1 MSSGDAFVG
10 DGEFR
15 SGSFENQHEIIA
27 SEEHGQSARIASSV
41 GPIAIAPRQSEIFTR
56 AVSVAGGELTE
67 LTSST
72 RGLVWLSNSRAE
84 ALSEALEANPQ
95 LSWVQLP
102 WAGVDAFSEVLRRH
116 ARPGLIFTSAKGCFA
131 QPVAEHALMLMLAL
145 LRYLPRRARAVSW
158 DSTFLGISL
167 YQKNIVIVGAGGI
180 ARELIRLLEPFNTRI
195 TIVRRN
201 SVRVPGA
208 HETVTT
214 DRLLSVLP
222 SADVVVLAAA
232 STRETRHLI
241 GATELAS
248 MKPSAALV
256 NIARG
261 ALVDSTALVAA
272 LSAGHLVGAATD
284 VTDPEP
290 LPDGDPLWTA
300 PNMLITPHMA
310 DTPDMTGPLLA
321 ERVRRNTAAFVAG
334 RPLEGVVDAALGY

>member
-1 MSSGDAFVG
+1 MSSGDAFSADG
-10 DGEFR
+10 DFR
-15 SGSFENQHEIIA
+15 DGSFEQQHDIVQ
-27 SEEHGQSARIASSV
+27 SDEHSALARIASPS
-41 GPIAIAPRQSEIFTR
+41 GLISIAPKQPEIFRR
-56 AVSVAGGELTE
+56 AVTISGGELVDMG
-67 LTSST
+67 SST
-72 RGLVWLSNSRAE
+72 RGLVWLSNSR
-84 ALSEALEANPQ
+84 SEALDEVLTANPQ

-102 WAGVDAFSEVLRRH
+102 WAGVDAFSAVLSRH
-116 ARPGLIFTSAKGCFA
+116 ARPDLIFTSAKGCFA
-131 QPVAEHALMLMLAL
+131 QPVAEHALMLTLAL
-145 LRYLPRRARAVSW
+145 LRYVPRRARATSW

-167 YQKNIVIVGAGGI
+167 YQKNVVIVGAGGI
-180 ARELIRLLEPFNTRI
+180 ARELIRLLEPFNTHV

-201 SVRVPGA
+201 CAPVPGA

-214 DRLLSVLP
+214 DRLPDVLP

-241 GATELAS
+241 GAAELAL

-261 ALVDSTALVAA
+261 ALVDSTALVEA

-290 LPDGDPLWTA
+290 LPDGDLLWTA

-321 ERVRRNTAAFVAG
+321 ERVRRNVDAFVAG
-334 RPLEGVVDAALGY
+334 RALEGVVDASLGY

>member
-10 DGEFR
+10 NGEFR

-27 SEEHGQSARIASSV
+27 SEEHDQATRIAPSV
-41 GPIAIAPRQSEIFTR
+41 GPIAIAPKQSEIFTR
-56 AVSVAGGELTE
+56 AVSIAGGQLEELND
-67 LTSST
+67 ST

-84 ALSEALEANPQ
+84 ALSEALTANPQ

-102 WAGVDAFSEVLRRH
+102 WAGVDAFSDVLRRH
-116 ARPGLIFTSAKGCFA
+116 ARPDLIFTSAKGCFA
-131 QPVAEHALMLMLAL
+131 QPVAEHALMLALAL
-145 LRYLPRRARAVSW
+145 LRYVPRRARATSW

-167 YQKNIVIVGAGGI
+167 YQKNVVIVGAGGI
-180 ARELIRLLEPFNTRI
+180 ARELIRLLEPFSTHI
-195 TIVRRN
+195 TIVRRS
-201 SVRVPGA
+201 SVAVPGA

-214 DRLLSVLP
+214 DRLSDVLP

-241 GATELAS
+241 GATELAV
-248 MKPSAALV
+248 MKPAAALV

-272 LSAGHLVGAATD
+272 LSEGHLVGAATD

-290 LPDGDPLWTA
+290 LPDGDPLWVA

-310 DTPDMTGPLLA
+310 DTPEMTGPLLA
-321 ERVRRNTAAFVAG
+321 ERVRRNVSAFVAS
-334 RPLEGVVDAALGY
+334 RPLEGVVDATLGY

>member
-321 ERVRRNTAAFVAG
+321 ERVRRNAAAFVAG